1 MPSAIVF
8 LFALLVPVGA
18 FHGPPSAIA
27 ASRKASSVSMAGS
40 PWFDPSAQSMKAWLT
55 KSSAKDNGREE
66 RIVEEEPIYSTSRR
80 MRDEK
85 LAQKDTRAFCL
96 DRCLATGYCDV
107 LEDLLEM
114 TTKQVQRF
122 CDECAGDDECLL
134 PEYA

>member
-1 MPSAIVF
+1 MLRVF
-8 LFALLVPVGA
+8 LGLLATVNAFQLMPVVQLKKSPA
-18 FHGPPSAIA
+18 
-27 ASRKASSVSMAGS
+27 VSMETKLDKAMKN
-40 PWFDPSAQSMKAWLT
+40 WIRQTSAR
-55 KSSAKDNGREE
+55 DNGREE
-66 RIVEEEPIYSTSRR
+66 HFVSEDQVYSSMRR

-85 LAQKDTRAFCL
+85 LAQDDTRAFCL